1 MGKFRLQFFIYILL
15 TFSASQVFPQSSGK
29 ITGKITDKATG
40 EAVPFTNIIIE
51 GTQRGTAADA
61 EGNYVILDVPPGI
74 YKVTASVIGYQKTTV
89 ENVRVNV
96 DFTTRLNFQLTAGAI
111 DMPAVVVKGDRNPL
125 VRQDLTNPTVAI
137 TTETIQELPVDQIS
151 DIIAL
156 QAGVV
161 QGNDGLLHVRGGY
174 GNEIAYTLNGVS
186 LNDPYGNSSS
196 IGLATNAVQEV
207 SVSTGTFSA
216 EFGNALSGVVN
227 YITKEGGNNINFSL
241 RGYSGDYATSRTNLF
256 TNQIKNIDPLNR
268 GRLEATIGGPMPF
281 SNDLHF
287 YISGIYENYKG
298 DLYGKRLYE
307 PTDSYL
313 TPDNFKSSDLR
324 HGISTGPYY
333 FHPYNDS
340 QDSSGLPTGKG
351 DIVAMNP
358 SVNYNL
364 QGNLSYRLTPEIKL
378 KYEAVFDKGQYKNYT
393 SNRWASPTAYKYN
406 PDGVGTNYS
415 DGLIQTLGL
424 THTINSKMFYTLQL
438 SYGYNEGKYYLY
450 PDATNPGYLPDLYSA
465 TIGNTGFYAG
475 GTDNYRM
482 FRKTTTLGIKGDLVA
497 QLFPSHEFKAG
508 FELRK
513 HHLTYQSYSVQIEKL
528 NADGSYGALTNSDL
542 LYDSALTLIRRIPSD
557 QPSLYSTFDNRPT
570 QFAAYIQDKIE
581 LASTLILNVGLRYEM
596 FNPDAMYNP
605 NLSQNLTDSLSGF
618 ITAYNTPAKVKNTLA
633 PRISV
638 SYPITDK
645 GIIRF
650 SYGHFYQ
657 IGSLS
662 SLYSNSQYF
671 VTNFGSSPT
680 FGNPNVEPQKSIQ
693 YEIGLQQALSDN
705 FKFDLTGFYKDV
717 SNYIYTETVFTNLGR
732 EYYVLTNLAYS
743 NVRGVT
749 LSLLKRSSPGDI
761 FSASLDYTFSIAEGN
776 RTYPADQIF
785 FSEQTGQRSETYLV
799 PLSFDRSHVIN
810 GTIALNQPNDWS
822 VGIIFNFETGTP
834 YTPSLPASF
843 TNVTYQQSSANQ
855 TALWNVDLK
864 FEKYFRI
871 GTFDYSIFLQVLN
884 LFDTQNELSVYASS
898 GRALSNVEET
908 QNAVEF
914 NDTKTR
920 ILRGDP
926 GLFGIDQ
933 INNFYSQRPERVNAP
948 REVRLGFSI
957 LFN

>member
-1 MGKFRLQFFIYILL
+1 MGKFRLLFIIATLTLL
-15 TFSASQVFPQSSGK
+15 TFQIFPQSSGK
-29 ITGKITDKATG
+29 IAGKITDKASG
-40 EAVPFTNIIIE
+40 EAVPFANIIVE
-51 GTQRGTAADA
+51 GTNRGTAADMNGDYA
-61 EGNYVILDVPPGI
+61 ILDVAPGL
-74 YKVTASVIGYQKTTV
+74 YKVTASVIGYQKVSV

-96 DFTTRLNFQLTAGAI
+96 DFTTRLNFQMTAGAI
-111 DMPAVVVKGDRNPL
+111 DMPTIIVKGERNPL

-137 TTETIQELPVDQIS
+137 TTETLQELPVDQIS
-151 DIIAL
+151 DVIAL

-161 QGNDGLLHVRGGY
+161 QGNDGSLHVRGGY

-186 LNDPYGNSSS
+186 LNDPYGNSNS

-227 YITKEGGNNINFSL
+227 YITKEGGNKINVSL
-241 RGYSGDYATSRTNLF
+241 RGYSGDYATNRTNLY
-256 TNQIKNIDPLNR
+256 TNEISKIDPLNR
-268 GRLEATIGGPMPF
+268 GRLEATLGGPLPI

-298 DLYGKRLYE
+298 DLYGQKLYE

-313 TPDNFKSSDLR
+313 TPDNFKSSDSMR
-324 HGISTGPYY
+324 TQGGKYTRSTDPY
-333 FHPYNDS
+333 FFNPY
-340 QDSSGLPTGKG
+340 SSNTNGKPTGDG
-351 DIVAMNP
+351 SIVSMNP
-358 SVNYNL
+358 YTSYNL

-378 KYEAVFDKGQYKNYT
+378 KYEAVFDKGQSKGY
-393 SNRWASPTAYKYN
+393 SMAYKYN
-406 PDGVGTNYS
+406 PDGVGTSYS

-424 THTINSKMFYTLQL
+424 THTLSSKMFYTLQL
-438 SYGYNEGKYYLY
+438 SYGFNEGKYYLY
-450 PDATNPGYLPDLYSA
+450 SDVNDPRYLPDLYSA
-465 TIGNTGFYAG
+465 AISNTGFYAG

-482 FRKTTTLGIKGDLVA
+482 FRKTTTLGVKGDIVA
-497 QLFPSHEFKAG
+497 QLFSTHEFKAG
-508 FELRK
+508 FELRQ
-513 HHLTYQSYSVQIEKL
+513 HRLTYQSYSVQIEKL
-528 NADGSYGALTNSDL
+528 NSNGSLGALTNSDL

-581 LASTLILNVGLRYEM
+581 LASTMILNVGLRYEM

-605 NLSQNLTDSLSGF
+605 NLSQNLTDSLAGF
-618 ITAYNTPAKVKNTLA
+618 INAYNIPAKVKNTFA

-638 SYPITDK
+638 SYPITDR

-657 IGSLS
+657 LGSLS

-671 VTNFGSSPT
+671 VTNFGSNPT

-693 YEIGLQQALSDN
+693 YEIGLQQALTDN
-705 FKFDLTGFYKDV
+705 FKFDVTGFYKDV
-717 SNYIYTETVFTNLGR
+717 SNYIYTETIFTNLGR

-743 NVRGVT
+743 NVRGIT
-749 LSLLKRSSPGDI
+749 ISLLKRSSPSDI

-785 FSEQTGQRSETYLV
+785 FSEQSGQRSETYLV

-810 GTIALNQPNDWS
+810 GTVALNQPGDWS
-822 VGIIFNFETGTP
+822 FGMIFNLETGTP
-834 YTPSLPASF
+834 YTPQLPASF
-843 TNVTYQQSSANQ
+843 TNVTYEQSSANQ
-855 TALWNVDLK
+855 PIMWNVDLK

-871 GTFDYSIFLQVLN
+871 GSFDYSIFLQVLN

-898 GRALSNVEET
+898 GRSLSNVEQT
-908 QNAVEF
+908 QDAVQF
-914 NDTKTR
+914 NDIATR
-920 ILRGDP
+920 IKRGDP
-926 GLFGIDQ
+926 GLFGINQ
-933 INNFYSQRPERVNAP
+933 INNYYSQRPERVNAP